1 MNKYLILCVDDEREV
16 LDSVINDLRAL
27 EEYFVIEAAE
37 SVDEAKEVLADNIA
51 DHIPLALILCDH
63 IMPGETGIDFLI
75 ELKHQEESCNAR
87 KVLLTGQAGLEETV
101 QAVNNASLDY
111 YIAKPWNGDQ
121 LKQIVIDQLTT
132 YVIDNESEAG
142 LLTWMQ
148 ILDTNRIMETLSH
161 RRLSLSDI

>member
-16 LDSVINDLRAL
+16 LDSVINDLRSL
-27 EEYFVIEAAE
+27 EEHFVIEAAE
-37 SVDEAKEVLADNIA
+37 SVDEAKEVLADTIA

-75 ELKHQEESCNAR
+75 ELKHQEESSNAR

-132 YVIDNESEAG
+132 FVIDNESDTELMA
-142 LLTWMQ
+142 WIQ
-148 ILDTNRIMETLSH
+148 HLDTNRIMEALSH

>member
-16 LDSVINDLRAL
+16 LDSVLNDLRAL

-37 SVDEAKEVLADNIA
+37 SVDEAKEVLADAIA
-51 DHIPLALILCDH
+51 DHTPLALILCDH

-75 ELKHQEESCNAR
+75 ELKHQEESCHAR

-121 LKQIVIDQLTT
+121 LKQIAIDQLTSFM
-132 YVIDNESEAG
+132 IDNESEAE
-142 LLTWMQ
+142 LITWMQ
-148 ILDTNRIMETLSH
+148 ILDTNRIMEALSH

>member
-16 LDSVINDLRAL
+16 LDSVLHDLKTL
-27 EEYFVIEAAE
+27 EEHFIIEAAE
-37 SVDEAKEVLADNIA
+37 SVDEAKEVLAEAIA

-75 ELKHQEESCNAR
+75 ELKQQSETTKAR

-111 YIAKPWNGDQ
+111 FIAKPWNGDQ
-121 LKQIVIDQLTT
+121 LKDVAIDQLTT
-132 YVIDNESEAG
+132 YIIDNEKDLMPWARV
-142 LLTWMQ
+142 
-148 ILDTNRIMETLSH
+148 LDTARIMQALSDN
-161 RRLSLSDI
+161 RLSLSDI

>member
-16 LDSVINDLRAL
+16 LDSVLHDLKTL
-27 EEYFVIEAAE
+27 EEHFIIEAAE
-37 SVDEAKEVLADNIA
+37 SVDEAKEVLAEAIA

-75 ELKHQEESCNAR
+75 ELKQQSETTKAR

-111 YIAKPWNGDQ
+111 FIAKPWNGDQ
-121 LKQIVIDQLTT
+121 LKDVATDQLTT
-132 YVIDNESEAG
+132 YIIDNEKDLMPWARV
-142 LLTWMQ
+142 
-148 ILDTNRIMETLSH
+148 LDTARIMQALSDN
-161 RRLSLSDI
+161 RLSLSDI

>member
-16 LDSVINDLRAL
+16 LDSVINDLRSL
-27 EEYFVIEAAE
+27 EEHFVIEAAE
-37 SVDEAKEVLADNIA
+37 SVDEAKEVLADTIA

-75 ELKHQEESCNAR
+75 ELKHQEESSNAR

-111 YIAKPWNGDQ
+111 FIAKPWNGDQ

-132 YVIDNESEAG
+132 FVIDNESDTELMA
-142 LLTWMQ
+142 WIQ
-148 ILDTNRIMETLSH
+148 HLDTNRIMEALSH